1 VVQKSDS
8 SEKTRLSQKSWAGT
22 RECRLIP
29 GLKSGIMKIQRPV
42 AKAGG

>member
-22 RECRLIP
+22 RECRLVP
-29 GLKSGIMKIQRPV
+29 GWKRKTMKIQRPV